1 MMFKTVYDTNNT
13 KIHIAEL
20 YIVKNYN
27 I

>member
-13 KIHIAEL
+13 KLHITEL